1 MSAELTSWGAR
12 EGGLATPCDSAS
24 RVVVGRDDSAITPSS
39 ASDSKPHDD
48 ARCSTPIVPQLVTAP
63 PPAGALAPYLRRHES
78 PAQLGLKINAY
89 RDYEIEGLAGAL
101 RAPDLV
107 DSPVECVMVGDS
119 YFMTHLGRPTTVL
132 SGTAERDWALSTL
145 VGLVDEVRGAMDRVF
160 AAPRVPF
167 LLADLPDGA
176 TAGPAAAREAA
187 ARFAGAG
194 ADAVKIEVAGED
206 ELRCV
211 EAVAATG
218 LPTLAHIGYTPQL
231 TGLGRHGD
239 AVDDAL
245 ELFAR
250 ARRARDAGA
259 CGLIV
264 EMVSEPVNQAL
275 SRPHP
280 AGLPVYSVFSGRA
293 RLGGQS
299 LNLWDAV
306 VRPARPGRYFPPTP
320 TIDAA
325 DVPEAYTPDLIA
337 DRMRELIRLTLA
349 GWFPL
354 SPRTALDA
362 RQAARITDTDPW
374 SVS

>member
-1 MSAELTSWGAR
+1 MSADL
-12 EGGLATPCDSAS
+12 
-24 RVVVGRDDSAITPSS
+24 
-39 ASDSKPHDD
+39 
-48 ARCSTPIVPQLVTAP
+48 TAP
-63 PPAGALAPYLRRHES
+63 PLTGALAPYLWRHES

-89 RDYEIEGLAGAL
+89 RGHEIEGLAKAL

-119 YFMTHLGRPTTVL
+119 YFMTHLGRSTTVM
-132 SGTAERDWALSTL
+132 SGAAERDWALSTM
-145 VGLVDEVRGAMDRVF
+145 VGLVAEVREAMDREF
-160 AAPRVPF
+160 APSRTPF
-167 LLADLPDGA
+167 LLADLPDGT
-176 TAGPAAAREAA
+176 TAGPAAARAAA
-187 ARFAGAG
+187 ARFTRAG
-194 ADAVKIEVAGED
+194 ADAVKIEVDGAD
-206 ELRCV
+206 QLRCV

-218 LPTLAHIGYTPQL
+218 LPTLAHLGYTPQL
-231 TGLGRHGD
+231 TSLGRHGD

-293 RLGGQS
+293 RWGGQS

-306 VRPARPGRYFPPTP
+306 VRPANQGRYFPPTA
-320 TIDAA
+320 TLDAA

-362 RQAARITDTDPW
+362 RQAARITGTDPW

>member
-1 MSAELTSWGAR
+1 MTADL
-12 EGGLATPCDSAS
+12 
-24 RVVVGRDDSAITPSS
+24 
-39 ASDSKPHDD
+39 
-48 ARCSTPIVPQLVTAP
+48 TAP
-63 PPAGALAPYLRRHES
+63 PVVGALAPYLRRYTS

-89 RDYEIEGLAGAL
+89 RGYEIEGLAEAL
-101 RAPDLV
+101 AVPDLA

-119 YFMTHLGRPTTVL
+119 YFMTHLGRPGTVM
-132 SGTAERDWALSTL
+132 SGAAERDWALTTMA
-145 VGLVDEVRGAMDRVF
+145 GLVDEVRDALDRHF
-160 AAPRVPF
+160 TPDRVPF

-176 TAGPAAAREAA
+176 TASPAAARQAA
-187 ARFAGAG
+187 ARFRAAG
-194 ADAVKIEVAGED
+194 ADAVKIEVAGD
-206 ELRCV
+206 SELACV

-218 LPTLAHIGYTPQL
+218 LPVLAHLGYTPQL
-231 TGLGRHGD
+231 TALTRHGD

-245 ELFAR
+245 GLFAE

-259 CGLIV
+259 CGLVV

-280 AGLPVYSVFSGRA
+280 AGLPLYSVFSGRA
-293 RLGGQS
+293 RWGGQS

-320 TIDAA
+320 VLDAA
-325 DVPEAYTPDLIA
+325 DVPAAYTPGLIA
-337 DRMRELIRLTLA
+337 DRMRELVRLTLA

-354 SPRTALDA
+354 SPRTALGA
-362 RQAARITDTDPW
+362 QQAARIADTDPW